1 MKNRQRDIIIELLQK
16 VITSKIDLITFIEQ
30 KMFEYINMEDC
41 DLKYSI
47 TKLCEALDAYFIEFG
62 DNENVSTKSLA
73 STVEVFDIIENTLTI
88 LKCS

>member
-30 KMFEYINMEDC
+30 MMFEYINMEDC
-41 DLKYSI
+41 DLKQSI
-47 TKLCEALDAYFIEFG
+47 AKLCEALDAYFIEFG